1 MPPSPLER
9 HVFLFAIRSPLLNVR
24 PAQRTTGSTYKLPR
38 LGPNG
43 RGSTALACNAPIE
56 LGNALGTRQ
65 IVFLQPLLE
74 FTDRKELDS
83 RTELI
88 EHLSGQRRA

>member
-1 MPPSPLER
+1 MPPSPLAR
-9 HVFLFAIRSPLLNVR
+9 HGFLFAIRQPA
-24 PAQRTTGSTYKLPR
+24 AQRTTGSTYRLLR
-38 LGPNG
+38 LGLNG